1 MRTKAVRFKDL
12 AVGQQFRIDIGGSM
26 ALATKTTP
34 TELMTPKLN
43 SPGTITIQIDPELN
57 QDDCFPID

>member
-12 AVGQQFRIDIGGSM
+12 AVGQQFRIDIGGSL

-34 TELMTPKLN
+34 TEMTTPGLN
-43 SPGTITIQIDPELN
+43 SPGIIVISIDPELN
-57 QDDCFPID
+57 MDDCFPLD